1 MGLKRE
7 RIAVA
12 YRQHSFGR
20 RSLLLASPAV
30 LSALLGIGAITGC
43 SGYRMQNLAK
53 SDVNQIADEFIAE
66 TQAITF
72 ELMRKM
78 YARNPNQLALG
89 EVNTVDARLRQLRES
104 PGSLSFRELQDLQE
118 LKAMDACFEERYHGD
133 RVFVLIVGLLGMLR
147 HSYGYNREFFLFD
160 KFEPEVLATSA
171 RNIEILL
178 WRLKNNRRSN
188 GSPFLITSEY
198 QGEID
203 NLSFERL
210 FGKLIALQDMAATIA
225 AGAGNRIVTKA
236 VHTATSVFI
245 PLPL

>member
-1 MGLKRE
+1 MAYLQKRL
-7 RIAVA
+7 
-12 YRQHSFGR
+12 SR
-20 RSLLLASPAV
+20 RSLLLAAPP
-30 LSALLGIGAITGC
+30 LLGTLFGMGALAGC

-53 SDVNQIADEFIAE
+53 SDVNQIADEFISE
-66 TQAITF
+66 TQEITF

-78 YARNPNQLALG
+78 YARNPNQLARG
-89 EVNTVDARLRQLRES
+89 NENSVDNRLRQLRES
-104 PGSLSFRELQDLQE
+104 PGSLRFRELGDLQE
-118 LKAMDACFEERYHGD
+118 LAAMDACFEESYGGD

-160 KFEPEVLATSA
+160 KFEPEILATSA

-178 WRLKNNRRSN
+178 WRLKHNQKSD

-198 QGEID
+198 EGKID

-225 AGAGNRIVTKA
+225 SGAGNRRVTKA